1 MKKLFISYSYE
12 DVVFVKKFTLLLSLY
27 GFDVW
32 MDEKNISN
40 GEYYTSKILKGIHE
54 SDAYLVFLSRNS
66 VNSKWVDAEI
76 DFALKEKIEKNRLT
90 VGRF

>member
-40 GEYYTSKILKGIHE
+40 G
-54 SDAYLVFLSRNS
+54 VS
-66 VNSKWVDAEI
+66 VQELCKFEM
-76 DFALKEKIEKNRLT
+76 
-90 VGRF
+90 G